1 MATADIE
8 AKPPEL
14 VPGQLTHK
22 EILVVFTSL
31 MLGMLL
37 AALDQT
43 VLATALPAIVGE
55 LSGLERLSWVI
66 TAYLLTSTVSVP
78 LYGKLSDLYG
88 RKLLFQLAIV
98 LFVVGSAM
106 AGGAQTMTQLSV
118 CRGIQGL
125 GAGGLQSL
133 TQAIIADIVSPR
145 ERGRYV
151 GYTAG
156 IWAAASVGGPLIG
169 GVFTDSLG
177 WRWLFFINIPLG
189 LITLIVTAKV
199 LRLPIRRIE
208 AKIDYLGAALIIG
221 AASAILLAVT
231 WGGNQYAW
239 ESSTIIGLLL
249 AGVLAA
255 VAFVLQELR
264 SREPLLPLRL
274 FRDRTF
280 CVGN

>member
-1 MATADIE
+1 
-8 AKPPEL
+8 
-14 VPGQLTHK
+14 
-22 EILVVFTSL
+22 
-31 MLGMLL
+31 
-37 AALDQT
+37 
-43 VLATALPAIVGE
+43 
-55 LSGLERLSWVI
+55 
-66 TAYLLTSTVSVP
+66 
-78 LYGKLSDLYG
+78 
-88 RKLLFQLAIV
+88 
-98 LFVVGSAM
+98 
-106 AGGAQTMTQLSV
+106 MTQLIV

-125 GAGGLQSL
+125 GAGGFMSL

-208 AKIDYLGAALIIG
+208 AKIDYLGAALIVA
-221 AASAILLAVT
+221 AASSILLAVT
-231 WGGNQYAW
+231 WGGTQYAW
-239 ESSTIIGLLL
+239 ESTTIASLLV
-249 AGVLAA
+249 AGVRAA
-255 VAFVLQELR
+255 IAFVLQELR
-264 SREPLLPLRL
+264 SQEPLLPLRL

-280 CVGN
+280 SVGNAIGIIAGMSMFGTLAFLPLYLQVVKGVSPTMSGLHISLAVGWRGDR